1 MVIFER
7 SFTDVLLIQIP
18 NPAFSI
24 SDISFCPFQ
33 PHCHLCDL
41 GSSWGIFIT
50 VTYLCV
56 PLPLHFE
63 LTANATWGTRNRKYL
78 TCCWQSWAWSMWLRS
93 KVGISL
99 PSSLPSKSVSGDLL
113 ESKSQLLSWSGRGED
128 SVLLISS
135 ACFFPYPNRGRGRTC
150 PGWPEHQRA
159 HSHYADPETEPQMG
173 CPPLPTSFPVPR
185 IRSRAPSLA
194 GNGNREG

>member
-1 MVIFER
+1 MFQWFCFVVIFER

-41 GSSWGIFIT
+41 YSSWGIFIT

-78 TCCWQSWAWSMWLRS
+78 HVAGKAGPVVCGLDLR
-93 KVGISL
+93 
-99 PSSLPSKSVSGDLL
+99 L
-113 ESKSQLLSWSGRGED
+113 ESVFCPPCPPSLYLETSWSQ
-128 SVLLISS
+128 SHSSS
-135 ACFFPYPNRGRGRTC
+135 AGQRGVKTVF
-150 PGWPEHQRA
+150 
-159 HSHYADPETEPQMG
+159 Y
-173 CPPLPTSFPVPR
+173 
-185 IRSRAPSLA
+185 
-194 GNGNREG
+194 